1 MIPASGAGGRG
12 SIPPTPLFLVFG
24 AGRSG
29 APVDR
34 VSARAPPSRHSFQR
48 LRRRRCAA
56 STSPQSTADGGDDHD
71 AHSDVRVSRAWRRVS
86 RVRGRGPRGG
96 SARAFAPPRPY
107 PASWPAAVHARARR
121 PSRAGRALLSRI
133 LARASLA
140 SPRELRLRASSD
152 DGAVDAAPAAATE
165 AKKPATHQLIT
176 FFCFTEVPDYEAEV
190 AEHRA
195 FVEENGLEIRGR
207 IYINQQGINAQMS
220 GKGTDGE
227 RYARWVESRPHFNGM
242 RISIYPTH
250 EQAHPKLSL
259 RYKPQLV
266 QLEGGTSHLPV
277 HDPSRRGT
285 PLKPSEWHDMLG
297 DVIDK
302 KSDAPVLLDVRNG
315 TSGTSVTSAAPNA
328 PCRRASARRWR
339 RTWRKVLVPWR
350 AWISPGPS

>member
-12 SIPPTPLFLVFG
+12 FDSPNSPFLVFWCRPE
-24 AGRSG
+24 RSSRRS
-29 APVDR
+29 R
-34 VSARAPPSRHSFQR
+34 VGARASFASSFQR

-140 SPRELRLRASSD
+140 SPREPSPPRLLGRRRGRRRSRRCHRGEEARDAPAHHVLLLHRGARLRGRGG
-152 DGAVDAAPAAATE
+152 GAPRV
-165 AKKPATHQLIT
+165 
-176 FFCFTEVPDYEAEV
+176 
-190 AEHRA
+190 
-195 FVEENGLEIRGR
+195 RG
-207 IYINQQGINAQMS
+207 
-220 GKGTDGE
+220 GE
-227 RYARWVESRPHFNGM
+227 RPRDSRAHLHQPAGHQRADVRQGH
-242 RISIYPTH
+242 RRRALRAVGGVPSPLQRHAHLHHPTH

-266 QLEGGTSHLPV
+266 QLEGGTCTSPCTTLP
-277 HDPSRRGT
+277 
-285 PLKPSEWHDMLG
+285 
-297 DVIDK
+297 
-302 KSDAPVLLDVRNG
+302 A
-315 TSGTSVTSAAPNA
+315 AAP
-328 PCRRASARRWR
+328 P
-339 RTWRKVLVPWR
+339 
-350 AWISPGPS
+350 